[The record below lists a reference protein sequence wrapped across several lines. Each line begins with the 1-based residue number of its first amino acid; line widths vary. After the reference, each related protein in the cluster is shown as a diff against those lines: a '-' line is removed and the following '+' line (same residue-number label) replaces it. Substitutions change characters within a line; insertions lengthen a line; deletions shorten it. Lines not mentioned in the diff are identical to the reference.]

1 MANTFD
7 GFLSFTSQ
15 RFKGEFLGEL
25 KGQLKTFSSWVKNQ
39 LLKYFKN
46 VLWYFRNGQIQI

>member
-1 MANTFD
+1 MAFD

-39 LLKYFKN
+39 L
-46 VLWYFRNGQIQI
+46 